1 MRIHGNSFF
10 FHKGSVIFYREGGG
24 GSSKLGRD
32 QVLFLETKRGIE
44 RFFKIKKGGSLI
56 LFKEI
61 KYFVKH
67 FRTQMEFLSILQ
79 KICSFESVSCWNS
92 SKRG

>member
-1 MRIHGNSFF
+1 MVREVSFF
-10 FHKGSVIFYREGGG
+10 TGRGAAENWG
-24 GSSKLGRD
+24 GSGTFLKSKGAI
-32 QVLFLETKRGIE
+32 K
-44 RFFKIKKGGSLI
+44 RFFQIKKGGSLI

-67 FRTQMEFLSILQ
+67 FRTQMEFLLILQ
-79 KICSFESVSCWNS
+79 KRCSFESVSCWNS